1 MLILG
6 TLMGGFH
13 LVGKLTSSNLSI
25 AEDSIQG
32 VTNANYQLVEKVLTQ
47 MGKQILDAK
56 TEEVDTEIGYLL
68 KKKKYRN

>member
-1 MLILG
+1 M
-6 TLMGGFH
+6 
-13 LVGKLTSSNLSI
+13 GKLTSSNLSI

-47 MGKQILDAK
+47 MGKQIIDAK
-56 TEEVDTEIGYLL
+56 TEEVDTEMGYLL